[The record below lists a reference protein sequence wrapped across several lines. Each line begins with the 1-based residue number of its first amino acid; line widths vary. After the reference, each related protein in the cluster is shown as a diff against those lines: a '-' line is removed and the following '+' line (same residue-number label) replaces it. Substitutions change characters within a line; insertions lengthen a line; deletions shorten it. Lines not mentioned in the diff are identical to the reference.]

1 MDVVGAAEVVVHH
14 ERTVRVVREV
24 WEEKEKDEELEVTL
38 DEDECGGPCVDP
50 VGSLSGVGADP
61 ATPHWRQ
68 RKRRRHIVARPVDA
82 RSGYAQ
88 RGRGRRLRVTGGTG
102 GGWRGR
108 TAGKSGVACVQGRN
122 ALDRSL
128 GADRSGAD
136 DGTADAEVPD
146 TGTALFD
153 GLGLT
158 ESTAT
163 PSDRT
168 PPELP
173 RCQGHSVPCRRV
185 LSRRRSASGSAA
197 YYVCARRPRCATF
210 WWEREWLAQQ
220 TWRQQCTDATDTATD
235 DATTA
240 ATSQAAPALFDLSY
254 HHRLQDAL
262 QRLTGFSAFRTVQRE
277 AIEHLLRAES
287 VIAVL
292 PTAHGKSL
300 LYQLAAALLPGTAVV
315 ITPLV
320 SLMADQLKHMPAA
333 LSCACVH
340 AQGMTA
346 AEIRATYDALQ
357 RGAYKVLLVT
367 PERFVS
373 DAMVRVLQQTHVS
386 LLVLDEAH
394 CVAEWALH
402 FRPAYLRI
410 PAALHALQRTRPCAV
425 LALTATATPH
435 VIRCIQR
442 TLHPTRHHLLHA
454 DVRPTDGRLTF
465 SVSRPPDRHQALV
478 QLLRHRPEW
487 SGPVVVYV
495 QRRRDADQLA
505 AWLQNHLVSAGSY
518 HAGLPLEQRHRVQQQ
533 FMQNRLRVVVAT
545 VAFGMGLHKADV
557 RGVVHWS
564 VPPSIEAY
572 VQETGRAGRDGRPA
586 QCHLFYGA
594 ADAQRTESWVGAAAV
609 DESAVRRLLRV
620 LGERGGGD
628 AGDGVELER
637 LALFEVAALEVALDM
652 PAALIETLLVRL
664 AEAPI
669 SSHADDDDD
678 DDDGAPPVPRA
689 EPLLQLLPPAPSSI
703 RFAMYRGRSQLD
715 AATQRRLQALVAVAT
730 TAAGSSA
737 ATAGLQWHTV
747 ATADACRAWRMLPA
761 QVLTALEAYRRQGAL
776 LLEWIGASLAVRVS
790 AMTLAD
796 AELDAWLAWLLH
808 PIRRADAWKATRARC
823 MRVLAERA
831 LQALEQEQEQE
842 SMPQRRGR
850 ADHAVM
856 AAGLE
861 AYFRTGTLPDLP
873 AVEADLDAV
882 SSAEATLLIADVG
895 ALLATANGAKTATAD
910 GRQRVRTAAQAARI
924 LHGIS
929 SARFPYHIWHR
940 SPFWGRYAHLPYAQV
955 LHAAERA
962 LARRRQRRPP
972 APHPCQARGTASPAT
987 S

>member
-1 MDVVGAAEVVVHH
+1 MDGMGAVEVVAGH

-24 WEEKEKDEELEVTL
+24 WEEQEEKEEGGELEVTF
-38 DEDECGGPCVDP
+38 DEDECGDPCVDP
-50 VGSLSGVGADP
+50 VASVSGVRTDP
-61 ATPHWRQ
+61 ATPHRLQ

-82 RSGYAQ
+82 RPGYAQ

-102 GGWRGR
+102 RGWRGR
-108 TAGKSGVACVQGRN
+108 TAGKSGVACVQGRY

-128 GADRSGAD
+128 GADRTGAD
-136 DGTADAEVPD
+136 DGAADAEVPD
-146 TGTALFD
+146 TGAMLFNE
-153 GLGLT
+153 LGLT
-158 ESTAT
+158 ASTAA

-168 PPELP
+168 WPALP
-173 RCQGHSVPCRRV
+173 RCEGHGVPCRRV
-185 LSRRRSASGSAA
+185 LSRRRNASGSAA

-210 WWEREWLAQQ
+210 WWERDWLAQQ
-220 TWRQQCTDATDTATD
+220 TWRQQCTDATDTA
-235 DATTA
+235 AEEAAA
-240 ATSQAAPALFDLSY
+240 ATSQAAPALFDPPY

-262 QRLTGFSAFRTVQRE
+262 QRLTGFSAFRTGQRE
-277 AIEHLLRAES
+277 AIEHLLRGES
-287 VIAVL
+287 VTAVL

-300 LYQLAAALLPGTAVV
+300 LYQLPAALLPGTAVV

-340 AQGMTA
+340 AQGMAA

-410 PAALHALQRTRPCAV
+410 PAALYALQQTRPCAV

-435 VIRCIQR
+435 VIQCIQR
-442 TLHPTRHHLLHA
+442 TLHPQRHHLLHA

-478 QLLRHRPEW
+478 QLLCHRPEW

-594 ADAQRTESWVGAAAV
+594 ADARRTDSWVCAAAV

-620 LGERGGGD
+620 LGERGGGGG
-628 AGDGVELER
+628 AGDDVELER
-637 LALFEVAALEVALDM
+637 LVLFEVAALEVALDM

-664 AEAPI
+664 SEAPI
-669 SSHADDDDD
+669 ASNA

-715 AATQRRLQALVAVAT
+715 AATQRHLQALVAVAT
-730 TAAGSSA
+730 TTAAGSSA
-737 ATAGLQWHTV
+737 ATVGLQWHTV

-776 LLEWIGASLAVRVS
+776 LLEWIGASLAVRLS

-808 PIRRADAWKATRARC
+808 PIRRADAWKAARARC

-831 LQALEQEQEQE
+831 LQALEQEEQE
-842 SMPQRRGR
+842 SMPQRCGR

-873 AVEADLDAV
+873 AVEADADALPA
-882 SSAEATLLIADVG
+882 AEATLLIADAS

-924 LHGIS
+924 LHGVS
-929 SARFPYHIWHR
+929 SARFPYHTWHR

-962 LARRRQRRPP
+962 LARRRPRHPP
-972 APHPCQARGTASPAT
+972 PHPCQARGTASPAT

>member
-1 MDVVGAAEVVVHH
+1 MNTSSTMTRFASVTAVATACASAPGSARHGERTESGNVDAGRRAAVRTSTCARRSAGVRRGMDVVGAAEVVVHH

-235 DATTA
+235 DETTA

-386 LLVLDEAH
+386 RA
-394 CVAEWALH
+394 A
-402 FRPAYLRI
+402 RPAADASVCGVGADCHR
-410 PAALHALQRTRPCAV
+410 
-425 LALTATATPH
+425 
-435 VIRCIQR
+435 
-442 TLHPTRHHLLHA
+442 HPTRYPVHSAHAASNAPSSPARRCATDRRTTHLFGVA
-454 DVRPTDGRLTF
+454 PAGSPSGTGATAASPPGMVRPGGGVCAAATRCRSVGRLVAEPF
-465 SVSRPPDRHQALV
+465 GVGRQLSR
-478 QLLRHRPEW
+478 
-487 SGPVVVYV
+487 
-495 QRRRDADQLA
+495 
-505 AWLQNHLVSAGSY
+505 
-518 HAGLPLEQRHRVQQQ
+518 
-533 FMQNRLRVVVAT
+533 
-545 VAFGMGLHKADV
+545 
-557 RGVVHWS
+557 
-564 VPPSIEAY
+564 
-572 VQETGRAGRDGRPA
+572 RPA
-586 QCHLFYGA
+586 AGA
-594 ADAQRTESWVGAAAV
+594 APSRAAAV
-609 DESAVRRLLRV
+609 YAESAAGGGGHGGVWHGPAQGRCA
-620 LGERGGGD
+620 RGG
-628 AGDGVELER
+628 ALER
-637 LALFEVAALEVALDM
+637 AA
-652 PAALIETLLVRL
+652 
-664 AEAPI
+664 
-669 SSHADDDDD
+669 
-678 DDDGAPPVPRA
+678 
-689 EPLLQLLPPAPSSI
+689 
-703 RFAMYRGRSQLD
+703 
-715 AATQRRLQALVAVAT
+715 
-730 TAAGSSA
+730 
-737 ATAGLQWHTV
+737 
-747 ATADACRAWRMLPA
+747 
-761 QVLTALEAYRRQGAL
+761 
-776 LLEWIGASLAVRVS
+776 
-790 AMTLAD
+790 
-796 AELDAWLAWLLH
+796 
-808 PIRRADAWKATRARC
+808 
-823 MRVLAERA
+823 
-831 LQALEQEQEQE
+831 
-842 SMPQRRGR
+842 
-850 ADHAVM
+850 
-856 AAGLE
+856 
-861 AYFRTGTLPDLP
+861 
-873 AVEADLDAV
+873 
-882 SSAEATLLIADVG
+882 
-895 ALLATANGAKTATAD
+895 
-910 GRQRVRTAAQAARI
+910 
-924 LHGIS
+924 
-929 SARFPYHIWHR
+929 
-940 SPFWGRYAHLPYAQV
+940 
-955 LHAAERA
+955 
-962 LARRRQRRPP
+962 
-972 APHPCQARGTASPAT
+972 
-987 S
+987 